1 MLLKVFGYITT
12 AVTVLSLY
20 RFVFV
25 LIGFFS
31 KSKIF
36 PPANT
41 QKKYG
46 IIISARNESAVIA
59 TFSIQLKNK
68 ITIFHTNRFCS
79 C

>member
-46 IIISARNESAVIA
+46 IIISARNESAVIGNLLD
-59 TFSIQLKNK
+59 SIK
-68 ITIFHTNRFCS
+68 
-79 C
+79 